1 MPFIKPLME
10 RNFLEYASYVVVDRA
25 IPDIRDGCKPVQRRI
40 LTTLSGM
47 DDGRFH
53 KVANVVGDTM
63 RLHPHGDASIG
74 DALVVLANKEYF
86 IEKQGNFGNIITGH
100 ASAAPRYIE
109 CRLSDLARETLFNKK
124 LTQTR
129 PSYDSRR
136 EEPVFLPAKL
146 PVVLL
151 LGIDGIAVGMA
162 THILPHNFNE
172 LLAAQIQILEGKAVT
187 LLPDFQQ
194 GGLLDV
200 SEYEDGGGRV
210 RVRTRLDVAR
220 DRKTITIREIAFS
233 TTTESLVQSIET
245 AAQKGKLKVASIED
259 RTGKDVE
266 IVLHLPRGIYADEVE
281 PQLYAYT
288 QCEVSVAPNLIVI
301 DGGRPCDLTVTE
313 VLDRLTKQLKSQIRD
328 ELQLEIEELADRQ
341 HYLTLEQIFIENR
354 VYKRIEEAETAEEVY
369 QAVWEG
375 MHQFRMFFVRD
386 MVEDDVRRLLEIR
399 IRRIS
404 TYDIEKN
411 RRQIDD
417 VGKSIKTAKR
427 RLCDL
432 TKTTIAYVE
441 GLLERYGDRY
451 QRRTEIVE
459 FDAVSKKEV
468 ARQNLKLS
476 YDPGTGFFGT
486 GVRGSKF
493 EITASEFDRILVMSA
508 DGSYR
513 VVGPPDKLF
522 VGKRAPVIQLFDEH
536 EGLVLTVLYRDDD
549 KMAWAKKIHITGFIR
564 DKEYRLFKG
573 DKARLDKV
581 FVGESDK
588 LVHLAYVPMKR
599 QRRRED
605 WFDLAG
611 LDFCGIGAR
620 GKRMGSKP
628 VAKVTLHTPS

>member
-1 MPFIKPLME
+1 ME
-10 RNFLEYASYVVVDRA
+10 QNFLEYASYVVVDRA

-40 LTTLSGM
+40 LSTLHGM

-74 DALVVLANKEYF
+74 EALVVLANKEYF
-86 IEKQGNFGNIITGH
+86 IDKQGNFGNIVTGH
-100 ASAAPRYIE
+100 AAAAPRYIE
-109 CRLSDLARETLFNKK
+109 CRLTDLARETLFNKK
-124 LTQTR
+124 LTETR
-129 PSYDSRR
+129 PSYDGRR

-172 LLAAQIQILEGKAVT
+172 LLEAQIRILEDKSVS

-220 DRKTITIREIAFS
+220 NKKTITIREIAFS
-233 TTTESLVQSIET
+233 TTTESLIQSIES

-259 RTGKDVE
+259 RTGEDVE
-266 IVLHLPRGIYADEVE
+266 IVLHLPRGISADEVE

-301 DGGRPCDLTVTE
+301 DNGRPCDLTVTE
-313 VLDRLTKQLKSQIRD
+313 VLHRLTRQLEDQIRD
-328 ELQLEIEELADRQ
+328 ELRLELEELEDRQ

-354 VYKRIEEAETAEEVY
+354 VYKRIEEARTADEVH
-369 QAVWEG
+369 QAVWQG

-411 RRQIDD
+411 RRQIED
-417 VGKSIKTAKR
+417 VGKSIKASER
-427 RLCDL
+427 RLRSL
-432 TKTTIAYVE
+432 KKTTIAYLE
-441 GLLERYGDRY
+441 DLLEKYGDRY
-451 QRRTEIVE
+451 ARRTEIAE

-476 YDPGTGFFGT
+476 YDPRTGFFGT
-486 GVRGSKF
+486 SVRGSKF
-493 EITASEFDRILVMSA
+493 EITVSEFDRILVMSA

-513 VVGPPDKLF
+513 VVSPPDKLF
-522 VGKRAPVIQLFDEH
+522 VGKRAPAIERFDE
-536 EGLVLTVLYRDDD
+536 EGGLVLTVLYRDDD
-549 KMAWAKKIHITGFIR
+549 KMAWAKKVHITGFIR
-564 DKEYRLFKG
+564 DKEYRLVRG
-573 DKARLDKV
+573 DKPRLDKV

-599 QRRRED
+599 QRRKED
-605 WFDLAG
+605 WFELSG
-611 LDFCGIGAR
+611 LDFCGAGAR

-628 VAKVTLHTPS
+628 VAKVTFHAPS